1 MEKEPLTQISIKNLI
16 EDLQEL
22 LDRGNTQIG
31 FEGTLVCM
39 DVDGSCNC
47 IRSTENQM

>member
-47 IRSTENQM
+47 IRSTENQW